1 MKTKVL
7 PPRALMTL
15 AEFGYPVQDFF
26 MVLLPKTLVF
36 FQKLFGFPIF

>member
-15 AEFGYPVQDFF
+15 AEFGYPVQDFL
-26 MVLLPKTLVF
+26 MVLPPKTLVF